1 MMLHRR
7 RFLVGT
13 IAVLAACWAT
23 LPSSASLAE
32 EAARWYRGNTHAHSF
47 WSDGDEFPEM
57 VADWYKSHGYD
68 FLAISDHDT
77 IMSGKKWKKID
88 GGESSVPSAVVEKCQ
103 KRFGADW
110 LDFRTRKD
118 QRQVKLKTFDE
129 VCGKLVD
136 PKFLLIRSEEVSAKF
151 DHQHVHLNAVNLAE
165 IIEPAEGSS
174 VTDTIMKNVS
184 AAEEQSRRLNRPVI
198 VHVNHPNWSR
208 YDISPEDLAQAATAR
223 FFEVCNA
230 GTASWHYG
238 DAGHPSIEKLWDI
251 ANTIRIA
258 KMKAAPLYGI
268 GSDDAHAYQE
278 FSSRKANPG
287 RAWIMVRAKR
297 LDTDSLLDAVSRG
310 DFYASTGVVL
320 RDVAYDAKQRTI
332 TVKVQPEPGVR
343 YTIEFIGT
351 LEGAD
356 PTGKPIE
363 TTVTH
368 DENAENGENN
378 EDDEK
383 PKRPGCTY
391 SPEVGKVLAK
401 VEGDTATYHF
411 TGKEL
416 YVRAVV
422 RSDRPIVNAPKG
434 DMQTQEAWCQPMG
447 WQKN

>member
-1 MMLHRR
+1 MTFNRR
-7 RFLVGT
+7 RVLVGT

-23 LPSSASLAE
+23 LPSSASLAA
-32 EAARWYRGNTHAHSF
+32 EAAHWYRGNTHAHSF

-68 FLAISDHDT
+68 FLAISDHDS
-77 IMSGKKWKKID
+77 IESGKKWKKID

-103 KRFGADW
+103 KRFGDDW
-110 LDFRTRKD
+110 LLFRTRKGG
-118 QRQVKLKTFDE
+118 RQVKLKTFDE
-129 VCGKLVD
+129 VCSKLVD
-136 PKFLLIRSEEVSAKF
+136 PKFLLIRNEEISAKF
-151 DHQHVHLNAVNLAE
+151 DHRHVHLNAVNLAE
-165 IIEPAEGSS
+165 VINPAEGSS
-174 VTDTIMKNVS
+174 VADTIVKNVS
-184 AAEEQSRRLNRPVI
+184 AADEQSRRLKRPII
-198 VHVNHPNWSR
+198 VHVNHPNWSC
-208 YDISPEDLAQAATAR
+208 YDISPEDLAQAAAAR
-223 FFEVCNA
+223 FCEVCNA

-238 DAGHPSIEKLWDI
+238 DAGHPGIERLWDI

-297 LDTDSLLDAVSRG
+297 LDTNLLLDAISRG

-320 RDVAYDAKQRTI
+320 RDVAYNAKQRSI
-332 TVKVQPEPGVR
+332 TVKVQSEPAVH

-351 LEGAD
+351 FEGAD
-356 PTGKPIE
+356 PSGKPIE
-363 TTVTH
+363 TTV
-368 DENAENGENN
+368 DRENGKNGENG

-383 PKRPGCTY
+383 PKRPGRTY
-391 SPEVGKVLAK
+391 SPDVGKVLAK
-401 VEGDTATYHF
+401 IEGETATYRF

-422 RSDRPIVNAPKG
+422 RSDKPIVNAPKG
-434 DMQTQEAWCQPMG
+434 DMQKQEAWCQPMG